1 MSTTN
6 DTNYTMDIGRP
17 RESRCHYPAS
27 LKSLTP
33 NSPRTTLF
41 RTFFHLLG
49 SSQNFVS
56 KHSHRDFCQP
66 HFDQSNLHL
75 KFSIPVIFLGEGLS
89 APLTSPLTFS
99 IVGLSFDPVASSH
112 PHQEAMRLETWR
124 HFAHRCSNPRSP
136 D

>member
-17 RESRCHYPAS
+17 RESRCHDPAS

-56 KHSHRDFCQP
+56 MHSHRDFCQP

-99 IVGLSFDPVASSH
+99 IVGLSWPNCCLKSPAPGGNAS
-112 PHQEAMRLETWR
+112 RNLET
-124 HFAHRCSNPRSP
+124 FCTPLFKSP
-136 D
+136 IA

>member
-17 RESRCHYPAS
+17 RESRCHDPAS

-75 KFSIPVIFLGEGLS
+75 KFSIPVIFFG
-89 APLTSPLTFS
+89 
-99 IVGLSFDPVASSH
+99 
-112 PHQEAMRLETWR
+112 
-124 HFAHRCSNPRSP
+124 
-136 D
+136 